1 MNKPLKVVMLA
12 LNAPGYRSLGC
23 AYVRAYA
30 QHDPRLAGRAA
41 FQTLDIDA
49 GTDPWWVAYRVL
61 QLEPD
66 VVGASVMCWS
76 ARDTYESL
84 RVVKAVSPGT
94 LVVAGGP
101 EVGPIGADV
110 LERHPELDVIV
121 VGDGEATFA
130 DVLLALSEEASLD
143 DVDGIVYRAAD
154 GSARQTRPRPLME
167 ELDALPSPY
176 LTGVLV
182 PVDGA
187 TYVETYRGCPHQC
200 GYCYEAKGSRRIRTY
215 SKERVEAEV
224 ALIAETPGV
233 RSFSFIDPVFN
244 LTRERL
250 EWLAE
255 MLEPYARRG
264 IRLHTVEVDIERVDD
279 ETAALLAK
287 AGVSSVE
294 TGPQTV
300 GARALDACRRPFD
313 RERFVAGV
321 QACKRHGIRVECD
334 LIVGLPGDSVSD
346 MFESMRFCIGL
357 DPGKIQTSTLRVLPG
372 TEFWNRAEELGI
384 VFDPEP
390 PHEVIMTRE
399 ASFLDLRRAEVRSVW
414 LQRQYEAKV

>member
-1 MNKPLKVVMLA
+1 MNEPLRVVLLA
-12 LNAPGYRSLGC
+12 LNTPGYRSLGC

-30 QHDPRLAGRAA
+30 QHDPRLAGLVA

-66 VVGASVMCWS
+66 VVGASIMCWS
-76 ARDTYESL
+76 ARDTYEAL
-84 RVVKAVSPGT
+84 RVVKAASPGT
-94 LVVAGGP
+94 RIVVGGP
-101 EVGPIGADV
+101 EAGPIGTQV
-110 LERHPELDVIV
+110 LDRHPEVDVVV
-121 VGDGEATFA
+121 VGDGEVAFA
-130 DVLLALSEEASLD
+130 DLLSALSETASLD
-143 DVDGIVYRAAD
+143 GVDGIVYRAAD
-154 GSARQTRPRPLME
+154 GSVRTTRPRHPVE
-167 ELDALPSPY
+167 DLDRLPSPY
-176 LTGVLV
+176 LTGVLL

-200 GYCYEAKGSRRIRTY
+200 GYCYEGKGSRRIRSY

-224 ALIAETPGV
+224 ALIAQTPGV
-233 RSFSFIDPVFN
+233 QSFSFIDAVFN

-250 EWLAE
+250 EWLADL
-255 MLEPYARRG
+255 LEPHARRG
-264 IRLHTVEVDIERVDD
+264 IRLHTVEVDIERIGD
-279 ETAALLAK
+279 EEAQLLAR

-300 GARALDACRRPFD
+300 GPLALAACRRSFD

-321 QACKRHGIRVECD
+321 QACKRHGIQVECD
-334 LIVGLPGDSVSD
+334 LIVGLPGDTPHDV
-346 MFESMRFCIGL
+346 MEGMRFCIGL

-372 TEFWNRAEELGI
+372 TEFWARAEGLGI

-390 PHEVIMTRE
+390 PHEVISTQE
-399 ASFLDLRRAEVRSVW
+399 ASFVELRRAEVRSVW
-414 LQRQYEAKV
+414 LQRQYEAKL